1 VLQLVKTWCV
11 GPDGLIDFKITYD
24 LFKAMLIFFI
34 QVYHETFI
42 FSFSGF
48 FENKKYSLLGRKD
61 EYFTDL
67 TLSFRAWFQMMP
79 QGGVIFSE
87 TLVET

>member
-1 VLQLVKTWCV
+1 MC
-11 GPDGLIDFKITYD
+11 DF
-24 LFKAMLIFFI
+24 LKAMIIFFI
-34 QVYHETFI
+34 QVYHGTFI

-48 FENKKYSLLGRKD
+48 SENKKYSLLGRKD

-67 TLSFRAWFQMMP
+67 TLSFRARFEMLS
-79 QGGVIFSE
+79 QGGVVFSE